1 MHFKFLVMKKIHALY
16 IITLVMLL
24 ASCKKE
30 DFLDRF
36 PQDAISEPTF
46 FKNENDLKLFLNRFY
61 DALPVQRGNSE
72 TNSDNFLPGTQNPI
86 LSGQYVIPATDTA
99 WSNTGFANI
108 RNVNYFLQRYQRA
121 ELDATLKNNYAAEA
135 RFFRA
140 LFYWEKVKRFG
151 AVPWLS
157 TDLSDTS
164 SMALYGPRTPHK
176 QVMDSVMADL
186 DFAVANAAEATNAQF
201 VGRITKDVANALKA
215 RIALWEGTF
224 RKYHALGD
232 EQPWLRA
239 AVTAAEAVMS
249 TGRYSIYKTGKPDQ
263 DYYNLFIQEELRGNV
278 ESILARRYIK
288 DVSMHNLTR
297 QISDAWPALSKR
309 FVRSFLDR
317 NGVPT
322 SLSVLYQGDET
333 LDKEMIDRDPRFRQI
348 IATRG
353 FSFTNN
359 SNGTRDEMTLPRIPG
374 VLTGYAAIK
383 NYSPD
388 PAQWNANQSTLDLFI
403 FRFAETLLIYAEAK
417 AELGEADQTVI
428 NNTINKIRERVNMAP
443 MVIANLVKDPQSD
456 FPTLPVLLDEIRR
469 ERRIELVGD
478 GFRFD
483 DLQRWKAGTL
493 INNEETILGMK
504 LTPAL
509 RAQYPAGQVNSVVV
523 DANFYIRVYPT
534 VTTRTW
540 NDKMY
545 LFPVP
550 LNELTLNPALL
561 PQNAGWQ

>member
-1 MHFKFLVMKKIHALY
+1 MRKIHAVY
-16 IITLVMLL
+16 ITTLVLL
-24 ASCKKE
+24 ISACKKE

-36 PQDAISEPTF
+36 PQDAISEPTY
-46 FKNENDLKLFLNRFY
+46 FKNENDLKLYVNRFY

-72 TNSDNFLPGTQNPI
+72 SNSDNFAPGSRNTF
-86 LSGQYVIPATDTA
+86 LAGEYVVPATDEN
-99 WSNTGFANI
+99 WSYEGWANV
-108 RNVNYFLQRYQRA
+108 RNVNYFLQRYDRA
-121 ELDATLKNNYAAEA
+121 EMDATLKSHYAAEA

-157 TDLSDTS
+157 QDLTDTS
-164 SMALYGPRTPHK
+164 SAMLYGPRLPHK
-176 QVMDSVMADL
+176 QVMDSVLADL
-186 DFAVANAAEATNAQF
+186 NYAVANAAAATNTQF
-201 VGRITKDVANALKA
+201 AGRITVDVANALKA
-215 RIALWEGTF
+215 RICLWEGTF

-232 EQPWLRA
+232 DQPWLRA
-239 AVTAAEAVMS
+239 AVTASEALMNS
-249 TGRYSIYKTGKPDQ
+249 GRYGIYMTGNPDR
-263 DYYNLFIQEELRGNV
+263 DYYNLFIQEELRGNT
-278 ESILARRYIK
+278 ETILARRYIK

-297 QISDAWPALSKR
+297 QLSDVWPALTKN

-322 SLSVLYQGDET
+322 ALSPLYQGDET
-333 LDKEMIDRDPRFRQI
+333 LDEEMIDRDPRFRQI

-359 SNGTRDEMTLPRIPG
+359 SDGSRDEMTLPRIPG
-374 VLTGYAAIK
+374 VVTGYAGVK

-403 FRFAETLLIYAEAK
+403 FRYAEILLIYAEAK
-417 AELGEADQTVI
+417 AELGEADQAVI
-428 NNTINKIRERVNMAP
+428 DATINKIRERVDMAD
-443 MVIANLVKDPQSD
+443 MVIASLVKDPQSD
-456 FPTLPVLLDEIRR
+456 FPALPVLLDEIRR
-469 ERRIELVGD
+469 ERRIELVGE

-483 DLQRWKAGTL
+483 DLQRWKAGAL
-493 INNEETILGMK
+493 INNPETILGMK

-509 RAQYPAGQVNSVVV
+509 RAQYPANQVSNVQV
-523 DANFYIRVYPT
+523 DANFYIRVYPNIT
-534 VTTRTW
+534 ARVW

-545 LFPVP
+545 LYPVP
-550 LNELTLNPALL
+550 INELTLNPALL

>member
-1 MHFKFLVMKKIHALY
+1 MRTIHVVF
-16 IITLVMLL
+16 IFTLILL
-24 ASCKKE
+24 ISACKKE

-36 PQDAISEPTF
+36 PQDGISEPTY
-46 FKNENDLKLFLNRFY
+46 FKNENDLKLFLNYFY

-72 TNSDNFLPGTQNPI
+72 GNSDNFAPGSRNVF
-86 LSGQYVIPATDTA
+86 LAGEYVVPATDTA
-99 WSNTGFANI
+99 WSYTGWANI

-121 ELDATLKNNYAAEA
+121 EMDAALKNNYAAEA

-157 TDLSDTS
+157 TDITDTS
-164 SMALYGPRTPHK
+164 TAILYGPRMPHK
-176 QVMDSVMADL
+176 RVMDSVLADL
-186 DFAVANAAEATNAQF
+186 NFAVANAAEATNAQF
-201 VGRITKDVANALKA
+201 IGRITKDVANALKA
-215 RIALWEGTF
+215 RICLWEGTF

-232 EQPWLRA
+232 HEPWLRE
-239 AVTAAEAVMS
+239 AVTASDALITS
-249 TGRYSIYKTGKPDQ
+249 GRYSIYKTGNPDR
-263 DYYNLFIQEELRGNV
+263 DYYNLFIQEELRGNT

-297 QISDAWPALSKR
+297 QISDVWPALTKN
-309 FVRSFLDR
+309 FVRSILDK
-317 NGVPT
+317 NGVPIA
-322 SLSVLYQGDET
+322 LSPLYQGDET
-333 LDKEMIDRDPRFRQI
+333 LDEEMIDRDPRFRQI

-359 SNGTRDEMTLPRIPG
+359 PNGTRDEMTLPRIPG
-374 VLTGYAAIK
+374 VVTGYAGVK

-403 FRFAETLLIYAEAK
+403 FRYAETLLIYAEAK
-417 AELGEADQTVI
+417 AELGEADQAVI
-428 NNTINKIRERVNMAP
+428 DRTINRIRERVGMAN
-443 MVIANLVKDPQSD
+443 MVIASLVKDPESD
-456 FPTLPVLLDEIRR
+456 FPALPVLLDEIRR

-483 DLQRWKAGTL
+483 DLLRWKAGAL
-493 INNEETILGMK
+493 INNPETILGMK

-509 RAQYPAGQVNSVVV
+509 RAQYPAGQVSNVQV
-523 DANFYIRVYPT
+523 DGNFYIRVYPNIT
-534 VTTRTW
+534 SRTW

-545 LFPVP
+545 LYPVP
-550 LNELTLNPALL
+550 INELTLNPALL
-561 PQNAGWQ
+561 PQNQGWQ